1 MVLYD
6 LKKDEIP
13 ALVEKLLD
21 FTTANMTDQRSIA
34 RDFVKELTRKH
45 RTAQQLLVKLFSVI
59 IEEYS
64 KSNSDPRNRA
74 AVLWAKEVSKIN
86 NDFPFV

>member
-13 ALVEKLLD
+13 SLVEKLLD

-45 RTAQQLLVKLFSVI
+45 RTAQQLLIKLFSVI

-64 KSNSDPRNRA
+64 NARHDPRNRA
-74 AVLWAKEVSKIN
+74 AVNWAKEVSEIN

>member
-6 LKKDEIP
+6 LKKEEISG
-13 ALVEKLLD
+13 LVEKLLE

-34 RDFVKELTRKH
+34 RAFVKELTRKH

-64 KSNSDPRNRA
+64 NTPHDPRNRA
-74 AVLWAKEVSKIN
+74 AVNWAKEVSKIN
-86 NDFPFV
+86 NDFPYI

>member
-13 ALVEKLLD
+13 SLVEKLLD

-34 RDFVKELTRKH
+34 RDFVKELTQKH
-45 RTAQQLLVKLFSVI
+45 RTAQQLLIKLFSVI

-64 KSNSDPRNRA
+64 NVKHDPRNRA
-74 AVLWAKEVSKIN
+74 AVNWSKKVSQIN

>member
-6 LKKDEIP
+6 LKKDEISG
-13 ALVEKLLD
+13 LVDNFME

-45 RTAQQLLVKLFSVI
+45 RTAQQLLIRLFSVI

-64 KSNSDPRNRA
+64 NARHDPRNKA
-74 AVLWAKEVSKIN
+74 SVEWSKEVSQIN
-86 NDFPFV
+86 NDFPYV

>member
-13 ALVEKLLD
+13 SLVEKLLD

-34 RDFVKELTRKH
+34 RDFVKELTQKH
-45 RTAQQLLVKLFSVI
+45 RTAQQLFIRLFSVI

-64 KSNSDPRNRA
+64 ESNSDPRNRA
-74 AVLWAKEVSKIN
+74 AVNWSKEVSKID

>member
-6 LKKDEIP
+6 LKKDEISD
-13 ALVEKLLD
+13 LVEKLME

-45 RTAQQLLVKLFSVI
+45 RTAQQLLVKLFSAI
-59 IEEYS
+59 IEEYANA
-64 KSNSDPRNRA
+64 NSDPRNRA
-74 AVLWAKEVSKIN
+74 AVNWSKEVSKIN

>member
-6 LKKDEIP
+6 LKKDEISN
-13 ALVEKLLD
+13 LVDNFME

-34 RDFVKELTRKH
+34 RDFVKKLTRKH
-45 RTAQQLLVKLFSVI
+45 RTAQQLLIRLFSVI

-64 KSNSDPRNRA
+64 TSNSDPRNRA
-74 AVLWAKEVSKIN
+74 AVNWSKEVSKIN
-86 NDFPFV
+86 NDFPYI

>member
-6 LKKDEIP
+6 LKKDEISG
-13 ALVEKLLD
+13 LVEKLLE

-74 AVLWAKEVSKIN
+74 AVNWAKEVSKIN
-86 NDFPFV
+86 NDFPYI

>member
-6 LKKDEIP
+6 LKKDEISG
-13 ALVEKLLD
+13 LVDNFME

-45 RTAQQLLVKLFSVI
+45 RTAQQLLIRLFSVI
-59 IEEYS
+59 IEEYANA
-64 KSNSDPRNRA
+64 NSDPRNRA
-74 AVLWAKEVSKIN
+74 SVEWSKEVSEIN

>member
-13 ALVEKLLD
+13 SLVEKLLD

-34 RDFVKELTRKH
+34 RDFVKELTQKH
-45 RTAQQLLVKLFSVI
+45 RTAQQLFIRLFSVI

-74 AVLWAKEVSKIN
+74 AINWSKEVSKIN
-86 NDFPFV
+86 NNFPYI

>member
-13 ALVEKLLD
+13 SLVEKLLD

-34 RDFVKELTRKH
+34 RDFVKELTQKH
-45 RTAQQLLVKLFSVI
+45 RTAQQLLIRLFSVI

-74 AVLWAKEVSKIN
+74 AVNWSKEVSKIN
-86 NDFPFV
+86 NNFPYI

>member
-21 FTTANMTDQRSIA
+21 FTTANMTEQRSIA

>member
-1 MVLYD
+1 VVLYD

-21 FTTANMTDQRSIA
+21 FTTANMTEQRSIA